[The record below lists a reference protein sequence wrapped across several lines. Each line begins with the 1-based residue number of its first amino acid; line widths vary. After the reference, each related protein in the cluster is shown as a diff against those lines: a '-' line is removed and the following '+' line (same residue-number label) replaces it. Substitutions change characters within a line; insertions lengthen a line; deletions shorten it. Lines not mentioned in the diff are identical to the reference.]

1 MRSLKDTVKQRLGQ
15 MSLRDKIGQ
24 MLLCGFHGTE
34 PEGEVEKL
42 LRGYPIGGVVYFA
55 RNVVSPE
62 QVERLSSGLQDIAQ
76 ASGNVPLWVAIDQE
90 GGMVAR
96 ITQGIA
102 LMPGQMAIAAA
113 GSMQYAYEAAR
124 ISGME
129 LKSMGINMNFAPV
142 LDVNN
147 NANNPVIGVRSF
159 GESPEAVAEFGAA
172 TIAGFQNAGIAAT
185 AKHFP
190 GHGDTDTDS
199 HLDLPVIT
207 HDKARVNRVE
217 LEPFRAAIVEG
228 VDAMMSAHIYF
239 PALEPERLPVTLS
252 HSVLTGLLRKEL
264 GYEGMIVTDCM
275 EMNAIA
281 VHYGTVDAAV
291 LAVEA
296 GADMVLISHTA
307 QLQMEA
313 FAALENAVSSGRISE
328 RRINESVKRL
338 LTYKAKRGLLEMES
352 STAIE
357 ASIIKTKNVSG
368 KQEPEEQQRMDGES
382 VMTSITNPGDMPF
395 IQSMNAMEPR
405 IDEEPLSDLEQVT
418 DMEQVRQVTDM
429 ELISAMKPQSALAS
443 SHASLRRNDPL
454 HHKVARRISEKSIT
468 RVRDTQH
475 MLPLQKER
483 TLVITVAAEV
493 TSIADEQLDEAA
505 TLGAALSAQGLDVV
519 DLMVAA
525 DEIAISSARLLQA
538 AEAEDVKQIV
548 VGTYNAGSPSGDPQC
563 RLIGWIGQIGKPLV
577 VVALRSPY
585 DLQKLP
591 DVQTYIA
598 AYESRPLAL
607 SSAAKALMGQIPFE
621 GKLPVSLD

>member
-76 ASGNVPLWVAIDQE
+76 ASGTVPLWIAIDQE

-113 GSMQYAYEAAR
+113 GSTQDAYEAAR

-172 TIAGFQNAGIAAT
+172 TIGGFQNAGIAAT

-207 HDKARVNRVE
+207 HDRARVNQVE
-217 LEPFRAAIVEG
+217 LAPFRAAIVEG

-239 PALEPERLPVTLS
+239 PALEPDRLPVTLS

-264 GYEGMIVTDCM
+264 GYEGIIVTDCM

-357 ASIIKTKNVSG
+357 ASIAKTSNVSG
-368 KQEPEEQQRMDGES
+368 KQEPEEQHRMDEENN
-382 VMTSITNPGDMPF
+382 MTSTTAPGEKPF
-395 IQSMNAMEPR
+395 IQSMNAMDAK
-405 IDEEPLSDLEQVT
+405 IDDEPLSDMEQVT
-418 DMEQVRQVTDM
+418 DMEPIPV
-429 ELISAMKPQSALAS
+429 MKPQSALAS
-443 SHASLRRNDPL
+443 YLASFRRNDPL
-454 HHKVARRISEKSIT
+454 HHEVARRISEKSIT

-475 MLPLQKER
+475 MLPLKKER

-493 TSIADEQLDEAA
+493 TSIADEQLDGAA

-519 DLMVAA
+519 DLIVAA

-538 AEAEDVKQIV
+538 AEAEEIKQIV

-563 RLIGWIGQIGKPLV
+563 RLIGWIGQLGKPLA

-598 AYESRPLAL
+598 AYESRPLAM
-607 SSAAKALMGQIPFE
+607 SSAAKAMMGQIPFE
-621 GKLPVSLD
+621 GILPVSLD

>member
-1 MRSLKDTVKQRLGQ
+1 MRSLKDAVKQRLGQ

-113 GSMQYAYEAAR
+113 GSTQDAYEAAR

-207 HDKARVNRVE
+207 HDRARVNQVE
-217 LEPFRAAIVEG
+217 LAPFRAAIVEG

-357 ASIIKTKNVSG
+357 ASIAKINNVSG
-368 KQEPEEQQRMDGES
+368 KQEPEEQHRMDAEYD
-382 VMTSITNPGDMPF
+382 MTSTTAPGEKPF
-395 IQSMNAMEPR
+395 IQSMNALEPT
-405 IDEEPLSDLEQVT
+405 IDDEPLSD
-418 DMEQVRQVTDM
+418 MEQVKQVTDM
-429 ELISAMKPQSALAS
+429 ELTSAMKPQSALAS
-443 SHASLRRNDPL
+443 SHASLQRNDPL
-454 HHKVARRISEKSIT
+454 HHEVARRISEKSIT

-563 RLIGWIGQIGKPLV
+563 RLIGWIGQLGKPLA

-585 DLQKLP
+585 DMQKLP

-598 AYESRPLAL
+598 AYESRPLAM
-607 SSAAKALMGQIPFE
+607 SSAAKAMMGQIPFE
-621 GKLPVSLD
+621 GKLPVSLI